1 MLSQQQLHQ
10 QLRAESNFQI
20 KSGGIAGW
28 WGLKTKT
35 TTTKQDG
42 LKRRRKKK
50 KEWVGPSGV
59 KVSIFVTCT
68 CLLYSSSFSIHM
80 YSANGLASLFSP
92 AWPLA
97 TGSFPSFSGA
107 PPPGVLA
114 TSGPLIS
121 AGSVWNKKA
130 QVWLSANSL
139 DHPATVCTQSDNRR
153 AKLRNSRSLAHSWVS
168 FLLVYIIIFKIKA
181 PLFKPGIPNRI
192 DHQHLNQHC
201 RSSFPAVTKDAL
213 LIKEEKTKKAIEQ

>member
-1 MLSQQQLHQ
+1 MLFQQQLRQ
-10 QLRAESNFQI
+10 QLRADSTFKVRGE
-20 KSGGIAGW
+20 
-28 WGLKTKT
+28 GLLDGEVK
-35 TTTKQDG
+35 KQKPRMDW
-42 LKRRRKKK
+42 KEERKKQ
-50 KEWVGPSGV
+50 VGPSGV
-59 KVSIFVTCT
+59 KVSIFVSCT

-130 QVWLSANSL
+130 QVWLLANSL

-153 AKLRNSRSLAHSWVS
+153 AKLRNSRSLAHSW
-168 FLLVYIIIFKIKA
+168 A
-181 PLFKPGIPNRI
+181 
-192 DHQHLNQHC
+192 
-201 RSSFPAVTKDAL
+201 SSVVNL
-213 LIKEEKTKKAIEQ
+213 HYHI